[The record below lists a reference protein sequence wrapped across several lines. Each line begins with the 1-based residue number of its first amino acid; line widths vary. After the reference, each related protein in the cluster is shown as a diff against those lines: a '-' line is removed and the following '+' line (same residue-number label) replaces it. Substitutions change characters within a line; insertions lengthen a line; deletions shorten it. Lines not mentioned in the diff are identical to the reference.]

1 MTTNKL
7 AELAQRK
14 AKLANDY
21 KVAVAALRDE
31 AKEANIDPAALGR
44 LVTYMRKDE
53 QARLDQ
59 QAVDDQYRFLAG
71 LRSAAAEIPPGGQ
84 LAMAA
89 ALYAKDM
96 KVRAVADKMG
106 ISGVQCSAAREHE
119 RRTKK
124 WRQWQRA
131 SGGTWGCS
139 TTTKDGKATACGGR
153 QFWKFRRSC
162 DANVIGPPPER
173 QPGALEG
180 APGSKMFSPRA
191 EIEP

>member
-106 ISGVQCSAAREHE
+106 ISV
-119 RRTKK
+119 
-124 WRQWQRA
+124 
-131 SGGTWGCS
+131 
-139 TTTKDGKATACGGR
+139 GKAHKLKVEAAA
-153 QFWKFRRSC
+153 F
-162 DANVIGPPPER
+162 NVQPRVNMNVAQKNGDNGSVPAAAHGAAPR
-173 QPGALEG
+173 QPKTAKQQPVEDDSSGNSVVPAT
-180 APGSKMFSPRA
+180 PT
-191 EIEP
+191 